1 MTWDSRSH
9 GKLKVVTGCVF
20 PPCRAGGGAAKNFWA
35 GVGAGTVESIFGESS
50 PGMMMMASHQAQ
62 PLQIA
67 AQGRKDRGQGSKCE
81 ASGTD

>member
-1 MTWDSRSH
+1 M
-9 GKLKVVTGCVF
+9 F
-20 PPCRAGGGAAKNFWA
+20 PPCRAGGDGATAKNFWA

-50 PGMMMMASHQAQ
+50 WPVIRMASQQAQ

-81 ASGTD
+81 AFGTD